1 MFFLSTSK
9 SYSRRSAGVLLLV
22 GVVAGVTVGGGVGVF
37 AASSTKS
44 VTVCANKKTNVL
56 RYAKNGKCTTT
67 ETKVLLNQ
75 TGADGISGAAGAKG
89 DTGAAGAKGDTG
101 AAGAKGDTGAAGAKG
116 EAGTNGTNGQ
126 NLYATLANGVD
137 LPLLGLNGSNATV
150 KLNDLIVSVDLLSG
164 YVNGTA
170 YFSYYAARTDPTSCD
185 QSTGIVS
192 VESGS
197 QPSRQHTWSY
207 PVAPYLS
214 KVDSSPTPRTLVYR
228 QDNDYAENTSTCTEL
243 IVADRFALGDTF
255 YNLVPVAIDPS
266 LMASGLDAQLKYP
279 ITITNK

>member
-1 MFFLSTSK
+1 MFFLSKSR
-9 SYSRRSAGVLLLV
+9 SYSRKSIGAVLLV
-22 GVVAGVTVGGGVGVF
+22 GVVTGVTVGGGVGVI

-56 RYAKNGKCTTT
+56 RYAKNGKCANT
-67 ETKVLLNQ
+67 ETKVVLNQ
-75 TGADGISGAAGAKG
+75 TGADGVSGAA
-89 DTGAAGAKGDTG
+89 GAAGAKGDTG

-137 LPLLGLNGSNATV
+137 LPLLGLNGINATV

-170 YFSYYAARTDPTSCD
+170 YFSYYAARTDTTSCD

-228 QDNDYAENTSTCTEL
+228 QDYDYAENTSTCTEL
-243 IVADRFALGDTF
+243 IVADRFSLGDTF

-266 LMASGLDAQLKYP
+266 LMASGLEARLKFP
-279 ITITNK
+279 LTITNK

>member
-1 MFFLSTSK
+1 M
-9 SYSRRSAGVLLLV
+9 
-22 GVVAGVTVGGGVGVF
+22 
-37 AASSTKS
+37 
-44 VTVCANKKTNVL
+44 
-56 RYAKNGKCTTT
+56 
-67 ETKVLLNQ
+67 LNQ
-75 TGADGISGAAGAKG
+75 TGADGVSGAA
-89 DTGAAGAKGDTG
+89 GAAGAKGDTG

-170 YFSYYAARTDPTSCD
+170 YFSYYSARTDPTSCD

-228 QDNDYAENTSTCTEL
+228 QDYDNAENTSTCTEL
-243 IVADRFALGDTF
+243 IVADSFSLGDTF

-266 LMASGLDAQLKYP
+266 LMASGLDARLKFP
-279 ITITNK
+279 LTITNK